1 MVFDFDL
8 KFAFTV
14 SPLALDFEKQE
25 EKVHYSLRSE
35 TDLLA
40 VR

>member
-8 KFAFTV
+8 KYSFTT

-25 EKVHYSLRSE
+25 ERVHYALKSE
-35 TDLLA
+35 ADLQA
-40 VR
+40 CR